1 MELASSEFLLQQR
14 TDTSLSRVTHNVGT
28 GHGWEPR
35 TSDIFGATIVAR
47 RNPFRDSAARNR
59 AIVIRTRRN
68 PSEYT
73 VTQTGDLSGIF
84 SQLKIEKVAIG
95 FGRVRDTWAPLVEV
109 ANALHDPIW
118 AEAIER
124 FIGTE
129 ETVFRAGGQYESESA
144 VIQALDKL
152 TWNADDATRLDDDVT
167 LADVTKE
174 ACEIGEVNLTK
185 KMVEEVLV
193 ERGFA
198 VTNTHGVKFVRSNP
212 TLLEKLLSDT

>member
-1 MELASSEFLLQQR
+1 MTHSQLTVAESQVTLDLQDFVSALKGASGITEDQARICVLYALCTFRDDLTTIPILAVVGSTGTGKSSLVNQMTELVKNPTVATATTRATMRDEMAGCGTYLIHEGDKVSEFLLQQR

-95 FGRVRDTWAPLVEV
+95 FGRVRDTW
-109 ANALHDPIW
+109 
-118 AEAIER
+118 
-124 FIGTE
+124 
-129 ETVFRAGGQYESESA
+129 
-144 VIQALDKL
+144 
-152 TWNADDATRLDDDVT
+152 
-167 LADVTKE
+167 
-174 ACEIGEVNLTK
+174 
-185 KMVEEVLV
+185 
-193 ERGFA
+193 
-198 VTNTHGVKFVRSNP
+198 
-212 TLLEKLLSDT
+212 